1 MLSSRRQ
8 DTLVLC
14 MVGFVL
20 ASHDARAQSAADST
34 SGRGGNADQPEHM
47 QMNMPM
53 NNAWQ
58 LMQDGIVFAEFN
70 HQGGPRGGN
79 EFVVPN
85 WWMGMASREMR
96 RGRLR
101 GALVAFLARPLAFA
115 LRTADRLTP
124 RFL

>member
-34 SGRGGNADQPEHM
+34 SGRGGNADQTQHM

-58 LMQDGIVFAEFN
+58 LMQDWIVFAEFN

-79 EFVVPN
+79 EFVGPN
-85 WWMGMASREMR
+85 WGMGMASRAVGCGGLEPTAMPQLHPGA
-96 RGRLR
+96 GRK
-101 GALVAFLARPLAFA
+101 
-115 LRTADRLTP
+115 D
-124 RFL
+124 